1 MRQSSPLALAAA
13 LLLFGA
19 VPDGAWADSSSSA
32 PPSVLEQL
40 KRKPLNQRVAV
51 SIYQFR
57 SDISQLS
64 ADSATDM
71 FMTALVKSGQF
82 RVVERNRLE
91 AGIDQEKRKNAAG
104 QTTGTT
110 AQHALRGV
118 QYLFEGAVT
127 ESNAGANNKQG
138 GINVGGFQL
147 GGTRNKDVIAI
158 DVRILDADTGD
169 VLDSV
174 TISRPVKG
182 SSMGIGGTAALAGT
196 LAAAKGGSASA
207 FVPDVTAQNS
217 SQDGVD
223 SAVRACIED
232 TVLELAKRTELTA
245 SND

>member
-1 MRQSSPLALAAA
+1 MRQSSILALAAS
-13 LLLFGA
+13 LLLGGA
-19 VPDGAWADSSSSA
+19 VPGGAWADSNSSA
-32 PPSVLEQL
+32 PPSALEQL

-57 SDISQLS
+57 SDISQIS
-64 ADSATDM
+64 ADTATDM

-82 RVVERNRLE
+82 RVVERNRLD

-104 QTTGTT
+104 QTTGKT
-110 AQHALRGV
+110 AQHPLRGA

-138 GINVGGFQL
+138 GINIGGFQL
-147 GGTRNKDVIAI
+147 GGTKNKDVIAI

-169 VLDSV
+169 VLDSLTV
-174 TISRPVKG
+174 SRPVKG
-182 SSMGIGGTAALAGT
+182 SSVGISGTAALAGT
-196 LAAAKGGSASA
+196 IAAAKGGSASA
-207 FVPDVTAQNS
+207 FVPDVTTQNS

-232 TVLELAKRTELTA
+232 AVLELAKRTELTPPEE
-245 SND
+245 

>member
-1 MRQSSPLALAAA
+1 MRQSSTLTLAAA
-13 LLLFGA
+13 LLLCGA
-19 VPDGAWADSSSSA
+19 AWSDSSSSA
-32 PPSVLEQL
+32 SPSALEQL

-64 ADSATDM
+64 ADTATDM

-104 QTTGTT
+104 QTTGKT
-110 AQHALRGV
+110 AQHALRGA
-118 QYLFEGAVT
+118 QYLLEGAVT
-127 ESNAGANNKQG
+127 ESNPGANNKQG
-138 GINVGGFQL
+138 GINIAGFQL

-169 VLDSV
+169 VLDSMTV
-174 TISRPVKG
+174 SHPVKG
-182 SSMGIGGTAALAGT
+182 SSMGISGTAALAGT
-196 LAAAKGGSASA
+196 IAAAKGGSASA

-223 SAVRACIED
+223 AAVRACIED
-232 TVLELAKRTELTA
+232 AVLELAKRTDLTA
-245 SND
+245 SDE